1 MSFFRTFLIFF
12 IVILAGNGPLG
23 AFSKPDDTPPIDLAV
38 AAKAFEEARIASDRD
53 GGALWGKPLY
63 GPLLF
68 VNPETKFAVANQA
81 DVEGKLAKQGT
92 VWTGTLPETVSPA
105 NTALDWAGVR
115 WTMVMWPLPQA
126 KESRV
131 RLMLHECF
139 HRIQDDLGLPAA
151 SPGNVH
157 LDTRDGRVWLQLEWR
172 ALERALVSTGETRR
186 RAVADAIAFRNH
198 RQSLTSAAAT
208 EENALECN
216 EGLAEYTGVRCAAL
230 APEDAV
236 ADALVALRRA
246 RGAKSFSRSFAYVSG
261 PAYGVLLDAA
271 DPAWRQKLRAMKK
284 KDMAAACAAA
294 WRVQN
299 SKPTKANLLERA
311 ARYDGSTLIA
321 VETERETAHLARLAD
336 LRARFLDGPAL
347 VLPVADGFNFSFDP
361 NDVTPVDDRMTF
373 YGSLRVVAA
382 WGVLEAPRGAVLVRN
397 AQGDIIS
404 TRVPLAPNV
413 PFDQQKEWNLQLA
426 ANWHAV
432 PGERA
437 GELRILPKE

>member
-1 MSFFRTFLIFF
+1 MSFFRTSLIFF
-12 IVILAGNGPLG
+12 IVLLAGNGPLTV
-23 AFSKPDDTPPIDLAV
+23 FSRIVDATPIDLNA
-38 AAKAFEEARIASDRD
+38 AAKAFEDARIASDRD

-68 VNPETKFAVANQA
+68 VDPETKFAVANQA
-81 DVEGKLAKQGT
+81 DAEGKLAKQGM

-115 WTMVMWPLPQA
+115 WTMVVWPLPQA
-126 KESRV
+126 KESRG

-139 HRIQDDLGLPAA
+139 HRIQDDLGFPAA

-186 RAVADAIAFRNH
+186 RAVADAVAFRNH
-198 RQSLTSAAAT
+198 RQSLSSTAAT

-284 KDMAAACAAA
+284 KDLATACAAA

-299 SKPTKANLLERA
+299 SKPTEAKLLGRA
-311 ARYDGSTLIA
+311 ARYDGPSLIA
-321 VETERETAHLARLAD
+321 AETERETVHLARLAA
-336 LRARFLDGPAL
+336 LRTQFLDGPAL

-361 NDVTPVDDRMTF
+361 NDVTPIDDRTTF

-397 AQGDIIS
+397 AQGGIIAA
-404 TRVPLAPNV
+404 RVPLAPNL
-413 PFDQQKEWNLQLA
+413 PFDRQKEWNLQLA
-426 ANWHAV
+426 ANWNAV

-437 GELRILPKE
+437 GEARLVKK